1 VYGSEADPATGK
13 WSGANTTEE
22 VFDETI
28 DANFRGAYFIVQNAL
43 PHMSDGGAIVFT
55 TFWFDAVG
63 VAGTPAVSASKA
75 ELPNLTRQW
84 PPSWSPEVSA
94 STPVRRSRWIRPA
107 DSGNKCSRRSYRCE
121 CRLVTGTVLGTKTTV
136 FPPASCNERAS
147 GSDVCDPVRD
157 QSGFIFVMIS
167 RRCRFPSCNRCTH
180 D

>member
-84 PPSWSPEVSA
+84 PPSWSPEVAAKLVARSIRVNPRQTLEVDQA
-94 STPVRRSRWIRPA
+94 RRLREQMLAAELPV
-107 DSGNKCSRRSYRCE
+107 
-121 CRLVTGTVLGTKTTV
+121 
-136 FPPASCNERAS
+136 
-147 GSDVCDPVRD
+147 
-157 QSGFIFVMIS
+157 
-167 RRCRFPSCNRCTH
+167 
-180 D
+180 